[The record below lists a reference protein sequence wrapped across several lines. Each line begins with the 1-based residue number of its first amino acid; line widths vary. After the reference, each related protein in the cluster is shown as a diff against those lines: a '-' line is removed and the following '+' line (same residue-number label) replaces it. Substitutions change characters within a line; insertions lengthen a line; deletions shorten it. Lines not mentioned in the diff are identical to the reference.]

1 MSKVSIRQLR
11 EAIERLPSGPARVTA
26 GNEYRA
32 RREQWL
38 AWLRDYHTPGY
49 YGRQT
54 GTPRDARHA
63 YNHLI
68 GLEMLLWLAEA
79 AGISASQLTKARA
92 AARVAPSPQ
101 AKSAAVRKIIPWETI
116 KTALWQGDR
125 THLRAPAPSAYL
137 LTWNPK
143 KFDWTDL
150 KGHVRKIRAGRP
162 GELRWSC
169 GNTKRIQAGDRIFL
183 LRQGLEPRGIM
194 ASGTALGAPDADDSW
209 DAARRTA
216 LYVPFQVDML
226 LDPEVDGVLPL
237 SQLQDGPL
245 GEVNWRTQSSG
256 ISIPDD
262 AAAELEKRW
271 RAFLAGRGQRQPT
284 LPEEVASPASYYE
297 GAVKEVTVNA
307 YERDAKAREAAIAH
321 HGFDC
326 KVCGFDF
333 ESAYGK
339 HGEGYIHVHHQVP
352 LSTINKRY
360 KVDPVK
366 DLVPVCPNC
375 HAMLHRGSETLTV
388 AQLRSIMK
396 KAGRRGG

>member
-1 MSKVSIRQLR
+1 
-11 EAIERLPSGPARVTA
+11 
-26 GNEYRA
+26 
-32 RREQWL
+32 
-38 AWLRDYHTPGY
+38 
-49 YGRQT
+49 
-54 GTPRDARHA
+54 
-63 YNHLI
+63 
-68 GLEMLLWLAEA
+68 MLLWLAEA
-79 AGISASQLTKARA
+79 AGISASQLAKARA

-101 AKSAAVRKIIPWETI
+101 AKSAAVRKIIPWKTI
-116 KTALWQGDR
+116 ETALWQGDR
-125 THLRAPAPSAYL
+125 PHLRASAPSAYL

-150 KGHVRKIRAGRP
+150 TSLVRKIHAGRP

-169 GNTKRIQAGDRIFL
+169 GNTKRIKAGDRIFL

-194 ASGTALGAPDADDSW
+194 ASGTALGAPEADASW
-209 DAARRTA
+209 ADRRRQA
-216 LYVPFQVDML
+216 LYVPFQVDAL

-245 GEVNWRTQSSG
+245 GEVNWRTQVSG
-256 ISIPDD
+256 ISIPAA

-271 RAFLAGRGQRQPT
+271 RAILAGRGQTPP

-307 YERDAKAREAAIAH
+307 YERDAKARAAAIAH
-321 HGFDC
+321 HGLDC

-333 ESAYGK
+333 KRAYGEYGK
-339 HGEGYIHVHHQVP
+339 GFIHVHHQVP

-375 HAMLHRGSETLTV
+375 HAMLHKGSQTLTV
-388 AQLRSIMK
+388 NQLRAIMK